1 MLKLDHNDLT
11 RTRGTITVGKKYKLN
26 RSTKPNLTET
36 RLNRLLT
43 FNWLIREYF
52 IFKIFCQPL
61 EDRRN
66 LSAIGK
72 KGLGFN
78 RQSITMVSP
87 GQEKP
92 STTWLEEED
101 KQTNTTI

>member
-52 IFKIFCQPL
+52 IFQNF
-61 EDRRN
+61 
-66 LSAIGK
+66 LSTLGGQEEPFSHWQK
-72 KGLGFN
+72 GFN
-78 RQSITMVSP
+78 RQSI
-87 GQEKP
+87 
-92 STTWLEEED
+92 
-101 KQTNTTI
+101 